1 MVNGRVFVLPP
12 ECGGY
17 RPGDIVIAVFACG
30 TKMRAKILERMR
42 VQLLSRVGAKEDL
55 VIART
60 ELEIKSDG
68 D

>member
-1 MVNGRVFVLPP
+1 
-12 ECGGY
+12 
-17 RPGDIVIAVFACG
+17 VIAVFACG